1 MRNAPLFH
9 HPYSRFAALALALA
23 LLGSQTLAQT
33 PPDVAQALA
42 RPFVRVNQQAQATA
56 LAEVL
61 FREAVAKGS
70 PSSPALRE
78 SVRESLIQQALMAQD
93 AKAQGLDSNPLVQ
106 AQMALASQ
114 AALVRIWQQNVLAKQ
129 TISDADVQQEYA
141 AQLAQMG
148 TEQWLIG
155 HIVVADEAVAKRLIA
170 RLQQGETLAALA
182 AEFSLDPDSK
192 TQGGVV
198 GWVARDQL
206 VPEVAQAMAQMTA
219 PQLWPQPVRTALGW
233 HVLNLQAVRPV
244 TPPALDKI
252 RPQLLELLAQ
262 KTLAQKLQELRQK
275 ASIE

>member
-1 MRNAPLFH
+1 MRNNPFPKN
-9 HPYSRFAALALALA
+9 PYSLLTALALA
-23 LLGSQTLAQT
+23 LLSCHTLAQT

-93 AKAQGLDSNPLVQ
+93 AKAQGLDSNHLVQ

-129 TISDADVQQEYA
+129 PISDADVQQEYA

-148 TEQWLIG
+148 TEQLLIG

-170 RLQQGETLAALA
+170 RLQQGETLATLA

-192 TQGGVV
+192 AQGGVV
-198 GWVARDQL
+198 GWVARAQL

-262 KTLAQKLQELRQK
+262 KTLEKKLQELRQK

>member
-9 HPYSRFAALALALA
+9 HPYSRFAALALAL
-23 LLGSQTLAQT
+23 LGSQTLAQT
-33 PPDVAQALA
+33 PPEVAQALA

-129 TISDADVQQEYA
+129 AISDADVQQEYA

-198 GWVARDQL
+198 GWVARAQL

>member
-9 HPYSRFAALALALA
+9 HPYSRFAALALAL
-23 LLGSQTLAQT
+23 LGSQTLAQT
-33 PPDVAQALA
+33 PPEVAQALA

-198 GWVARDQL
+198 GWVARAQL

>member
-9 HPYSRFAALALALA
+9 HPYSRFAALALAL
-23 LLGSQTLAQT
+23 LGSQTLAQT
-33 PPDVAQALA
+33 PPEVAQALA

-129 TISDADVQQEYA
+129 AISDADVQQEYA
-141 AQLAQMG
+141 VQLAQMG

-198 GWVARDQL
+198 GWVARAQL

>member
-1 MRNAPLFH
+1 MRNNPFLK
-9 HPYSRFAALALALA
+9 HPYSLLTALALA
-23 LLGSQTLAQT
+23 LLSCHTLAQT
-33 PPDVAQALA
+33 PPEVVQALA

-129 TISDADVQQEYA
+129 PISDADVQQEYA

-198 GWVARDQL
+198 GWMAPAQL

-219 PQLWPQPVRTALGW
+219 PQLFPQPVRTALGW

-262 KTLAQKLQELRQK
+262 KILEKKLQELRQK

>member
-9 HPYSRFAALALALA
+9 HPYSRFAALALAL
-23 LLGSQTLAQT
+23 LGSQTLAQT
-33 PPDVAQALA
+33 PPEVAQALA

-114 AALVRIWQQNVLAKQ
+114 AALVRIWQQNVLSKQ
-129 TISDADVQQEYA
+129 AISDADVQQEYA
-141 AQLAQMG
+141 VQLAQMG

-198 GWVARDQL
+198 GWVARAQL

>member
-1 MRNAPLFH
+1 MRNALLSKPS
-9 HPYSRFAALALALA
+9 YSRFAALVLA
-23 LLGSQTLAQT
+23 LLNGHTWAQT
-33 PPDVAQALA
+33 PPEVAQALA
-42 RPFVRVNQQAQATA
+42 RPFVRVNQQGQATA

-61 FREAVAKGS
+61 FREAVAKGT

-78 SVRESLIQQALMAQD
+78 SVRERLIQQALMAQ
-93 AKAQGLDSNPLVQ
+93 AAQAQGLDNNPLVQ

-114 AALVRIWQQNVLAKQ
+114 AALVRVWQQEVL
-129 TISDADVQQEYA
+129 TNTPINEADVQQEYA
-141 AQLAQMG
+141 VQLAQMG

-155 HIVVADEAVAKRLIA
+155 HIVVADEAVAKRLIV

-182 AEFSLDPDSK
+182 SEFSLDPDSK
-192 TQGGVV
+192 TQGGLV
-198 GWVARDQL
+198 GWVARSQL

-244 TPPALDKI
+244 TPPTLDNI